1 MIHYQGYL
9 WEITSRIVA
18 HFGIFYFLKRREGN
32 RIIIQEVEEGLLTAQ
47 IMIQST
53 EEVNNGK
60 KQ

>member
-47 IMIQST
+47 NMVQS
-53 EEVNNGK
+53 K
-60 KQ
+60 KE

>member
-9 WEITSRIVA
+9 WEITSKLVA
-18 HFGIFYFLKRREGN
+18 HYGTFYFLKRREGN
-32 RIIIQEVEEGLLTAQ
+32 RIIMQEVEESLLTAQ
-47 IMIQST
+47 IMVQST